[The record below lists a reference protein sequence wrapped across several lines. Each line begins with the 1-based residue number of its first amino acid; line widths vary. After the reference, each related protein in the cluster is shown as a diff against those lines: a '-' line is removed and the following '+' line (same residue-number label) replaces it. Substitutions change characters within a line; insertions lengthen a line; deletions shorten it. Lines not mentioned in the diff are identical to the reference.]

1 MEKLNRE
8 EIIELINSIKNP
20 KDEWS
25 EDMVDKLIF
34 KLKENVIYP
43 DPINLIFY
51 TELSSEEIADKILNL
66 SLIHI

>member
-34 KLKENVIYP
+34 KLNHI
-43 DPINLIFY
+43 IF
-51 TELSSEEIADKILNL
+51 
-66 SLIHI
+66 